1 MVTVRAAIS
10 ALTALGLTPT
20 EINTQ
25 LGLIAS
31 AVASGGASFA
41 SGGASLPA
49 SLRAGMAA
57 VMEEIASAS
66 TDPAQRESLAL
77 LASSL
82 QGGSPVDLIAV
93 ASALSPN

>member
-10 ALTALGLTPT
+10 ALTALGLAPT

-31 AVASGGASFA
+31 AVA

-66 TDPAQRESLAL
+66 TDAAQRESLAL
-77 LASSL
+77 LASSFQGSL